1 FTVHPMSK
9 YMLGAPGCSRHRT
22 PHMRALPWAP
32 PPVESGQHARG
43 GEYAG
48 KVVRLGFRWPAW
60 RQGRIARDIQE
71 TAFGQCDEIVTS
83 EIFLWPGLA
92 KSGDRRYDDARI
104 DRRKTLVPQPFRL
117 HFTGLKTFQPAVRSL
132 HQFAKYVAIR
142 FFVEIEHLARLAGVE
157 MRKCRA
163 QLRAICRRNKRR

>member
-1 FTVHPMSK
+1 MLPRDVEIDKSIATGENLRRRHGPVLAASAFESLFLVHPK
-9 YMLGAPGCSRHRT
+9 PNDMLVGRQRFLHRRV
-22 PHMRALPWAP
+22 HMIALPCAL

-104 DRRKTLVPQPFRL
+104 DRRKAFVPQPFCL
-117 HFTGLKTFQPAVRSL
+117 HLTGLKTFQHDVRSL
-132 HQFAKYVAIR
+132 YQFA
-142 FFVEIEHLARLAGVE
+142 
-157 MRKCRA
+157 
-163 QLRAICRRNKRR
+163 